1 MMVDRIGSRTSVV
14 LRQWP
19 IALLRVYTGV
29 FFAYHGF
36 GKLRQDDFASN
47 LAGFLTGN
55 LDSSFSFYR
64 PFLESV
70 VLPGKELFAVLVAW
84 GELAIGLA
92 LILGLATRYAAFVGA
107 FMVLNFWFAKG
118 LGVFAGANHDVVWCV
133 ILIVLGLI
141 PAGKIAGL
149 DDGLSD
155 RLPFLR

>member
-1 MMVDRIGSRTSVV
+1 MLDRIDSRTSIA

-19 IALLRVYTGV
+19 IVLLRVYTGV
-29 FFAYHGF
+29 FFAYQGI
-36 GKLRQDDFASN
+36 GKLRQDDFASG
-47 LAGFLTGN
+47 LAGFLSGT
-55 LDSSFSFYR
+55 LDASFSFYR

-70 VLPGKELFAVLVAW
+70 ILPSKEVFAALVAW

-92 LILGLATRYAAFVGA
+92 LILGLATRYAAFAGA
-107 FMVLNFWFAKG
+107 FMVLNYWLATG
-118 LGVFAGANHDVVWCV
+118 SGVFDGTNHDIVWFV
-133 ILIVLGLI
+133 ILIVLGFI

>member
-1 MMVDRIGSRTSVV
+1 MMVDRIVSRTSVV

-19 IALLRVYTGV
+19 IVLLRVYTGV
-29 FFAYHGF
+29 FFVYHGI
-36 GKLRQDDFASN
+36 GKLRGDDFTSGLEN
-47 LAGFLTGN
+47 FVTSHLE
-55 LDSSFSFYR
+55 SSFSFYR

-70 VLPGKELFAVLVAW
+70 ILPNNALFAVLVAW

-92 LILGLATRYAAFVGA
+92 LILGLATRYAAFFGA
-107 FMVLNFWFAKG
+107 FMVLNFWFARG
-118 LGVFAGANHDVVWCV
+118 LGVFAGANHDFVWFV
-133 ILIVLGLI
+133 ILIVLGFI